1 MEFSYTSDSLLAA
14 IDRYLYETDG
24 TLDPV
29 ARSSFTYTDG
39 DLTGLVHADPLE
51 AILREYDWTYQN
63 GRIATEDS
71 GDGGA
76 ADVMY
81 TYDTDGQLSGVLDL
95 AGTGRSSG
103 YNYDDTGN
111 RTNGNDSNGYAAYT
125 VDDFNRLD
133 RVTVTKDLVVTVYR
147 YDYDAEG
154 NRIRKYTWTDADNDD
169 TVDWNATEI
178 SDWTE
183 YTWDH
188 RNRLIQV
195 ESGAA
200 FETTDV
206 TVTFAYDY
214 LNRWIAT
221 EVDTDPATP
230 GDETGEYFVY
240 GQATLP
246 DEVASWDRAATDAR
260 DIGQIAL
267 RLNEDGE
274 ISNRYLWGAAVDQIL
289 ADEQISWTGQAYSTN
304 RTLWPLTDH
313 QGTVRDLAEVN
324 GSGDTEIVNTRT
336 YDAYGNLI
344 SETAPAIDH
353 LFGFT
358 GHPTE
363 GETGLQ
369 NNLNRWYDPEVGTWL
384 NEDPITFQGGDANL
398 SRYCGNDPV
407 NMVDPSGL
415 WDISDGGYVIV
426 IFQGGLGMGGV
437 FSREAPVHDEAK
449 QLAFVLDLKKGT
461 QISSPSVA
469 TMREIFRTADRDDII
484 VYYGHIR
491 HNKLCEGDQA
501 VGQFIG
507 PGSRRDDADDDYT
520 PSMVI
525 ADLNKIRN
533 RKPALLIIAGCR
545 SELLAKEIQNK
556 TGVPV
561 VIGTDADT
569 GNASAK
575 MLKKLLSELAF
586 RKLDAA
592 VSNANSVTIRGS
604 KAPDAQYK
612 KHISAWVERQ
622 IKAID
627 NYCTRM
633 AQRTGNPKWLDFMLN
648 GDIMIHAVLI
658 DGSYP
663 ESVRNALV
671 DP

>member
-1 MEFSYTSDSLLAA
+1 MPKTTPTPPSASTSPTPTTPTPARSKPPGTSPTSNSIRPTPTVDVVITSDRDGAGFLLWEKASVGGTPDYRNDYEYDGYGRPIAVTQGPVENGNSVEPKRVEFSYTSDSLLAA

-29 ARSSFTYTDG
+29 ASSSFTYTDG
-39 DLTGLVHADPLE
+39 ELTGLVHADPLE
-51 AILREYDWTYQN
+51 AILREYDWTYQD

-71 GDGGA
+71 GDGGLM
-76 ADVMY
+76 DVMY
-81 TYDTDGQLSGVLDL
+81 TYDTDGQLSGVIDL

-178 SDWTE
+178 SDWTK

-289 ADEQISWTGQAYSTN
+289 ADEQVEWTGQAYSTE

-313 QGTVRDLAEVN
+313 QGTVRDLAKVN
-324 GSGDTEIVNTRT
+324 GSGDTEIADHSD
-336 YDAYGNLI
+336 YDAYGHLLA
-344 SETAPAIDH
+344 ETDPTVDH

-358 GHPTE
+358 GRANR
-363 GETGLQ
+363 TGTDLQ
-369 NNLNRWYDPEVGTWL
+369 DRLHRVYDAAIGRFAS
-384 NEDPITFQGGDANL
+384 EDPIVFRGGDANL
-398 SRYCGNDPV
+398 SRYCGNDRPARRTI
-407 NMVDPSGL
+407 DSSGIL
-415 WDISDGGYVIV
+415 GRVSVLKPGRDSDGDG
-426 IFQGGLGMGGV
+426 
-437 FSREAPVHDEAK
+437 
-449 QLAFVLDLKKGT
+449 
-461 QISSPSVA
+461 
-469 TMREIFRTADRDDII
+469 
-484 VYYGHIR
+484 
-491 HNKLCEGDQA
+491 
-501 VGQFIG
+501 
-507 PGSRRDDADDDYT
+507 
-520 PSMVI
+520 
-525 ADLNKIRN
+525 
-533 RKPALLIIAGCR
+533 
-545 SELLAKEIQNK
+545 
-556 TGVPV
+556 
-561 VIGTDADT
+561 
-569 GNASAK
+569 
-575 MLKKLLSELAF
+575 
-586 RKLDAA
+586 
-592 VSNANSVTIRGS
+592 
-604 KAPDAQYK
+604 
-612 KHISAWVERQ
+612 ER
-622 IKAID
+622 
-627 NYCTRM
+627 
-633 AQRTGNPKWLDFMLN
+633 
-648 GDIMIHAVLI
+648 
-658 DGSYP
+658 
-663 ESVRNALV
+663 
-671 DP
+671 